1 MTATTVQRQE
11 ATDPDGPT
19 GRLASWVAGLSL
31 GDIPETVI
39 ERAKHLLLDGL
50 GCGLIGAQLP
60 WSRIATDAVLALEN
74 HGDAVVIGTGKS
86 TSGPAAAVLNGTFIQ
101 GFELDDFHPIAPVH
115 SCSLVIPA
123 LLSTVTAQPRPATG
137 ADFLLAAIVGLE
149 VGPRVGYT
157 LHGSQM
163 LDRGWHSG
171 PVFGTH
177 SAAMASGKL
186 RGLSPAQLEDAL
198 GLAGTQS
205 AGLMAAQYEAMSKR
219 MHHGFAAR
227 NGFYAAGLAAA
238 NYTGIKRVFEREYG
252 GFLSVFGEGHD
263 PDASLLTDQL
273 GERWETSII
282 MVKSYAVMGG
292 LHGAVDAARKLR
304 DSVAAEDISK
314 IDITVGETVYKHGW
328 WKPERPLTAIGA
340 QMNIGYAT
348 AAALL
353 DGNALP
359 EQFTPARLDADD
371 IWSLIDV
378 TDVHLDESLA
388 DAPLD
393 RAIPHRSRGHHP
405 RRHRAPGSR
414 RRAARRALGS
424 GDQRRARRQI
434 PRADRSRHRPRPRHR
449 DRTSGRRPP
458 RPRRR
463 RQPDRSA
470 GPAGCRRTRL
480 KGRSHA
486 HDDGPTELAGVTRSR

>member
-1 MTATTVQRQE
+1 MTTTEVQD
-11 ATDPDGPT
+11 ATDPTGPT
-19 GRLASWVAGLSL
+19 GRLATWVAGLTL
-31 GDIPETVI
+31 DDIPRDVVD
-39 ERAKHLLLDGL
+39 RATHLLLDGL

-60 WSRIATDAVLALEN
+60 WSRVATGAVLDLEN
-74 HGDAVVIGTGKS
+74 DGDTVVMGTGAS

-115 SCSLVIPA
+115 SCSLVIPS
-123 LLSTVTAQPRPATG
+123 LLSTVTALPHTTSG
-137 ADFLLAAIVGLE
+137 ADFLLAAITGFE

-157 LHGSQM
+157 LHGAQM

-177 SAAMASGKL
+177 SAATASGKL
-186 RGLSPAQLEDAL
+186 RGLTPARLEDAL

-205 AGLMAAQYEAMSKR
+205 GGLMAAQYEAMSKR

-238 NYTGIKRVFEREYG
+238 DYTGIKRVFEREYG
-252 GFLSVFGEGHD
+252 GFLSVFGEGHE

-292 LHGAVDAARKLR
+292 LHGAVDAARQLR
-304 DSVAAEDISK
+304 QSVAAEDIAK

-328 WKPERPLTAIGA
+328 WTPERPLTAIGA

-348 AAALL
+348 AATLL

-371 IWSLIDV
+371 VWSLIDK
-378 TDVHLDESLA
+378 TSVHLDESLN
-388 DAPLD
+388 DAPLAERFRTDLAVTTRDGNTHEVRVVAPHGAPWDPVTNDELIAKFHALTDRVMDRD
-393 RAIPHRSRGHHP
+393 RATAIE
-405 RRHRAPGSR
+405 RAVVGLENLDDIGDLI
-414 RRAARRALGS
+414 ALL
-424 GDQRRARRQI
+424 A
-434 PRADRSRHRPRPRHR
+434 
-449 DRTSGRRPP
+449 PP
-458 RPRRR
+458 VLGAL
-463 RQPDRSA
+463 D
-470 GPAGCRRTRL
+470 
-480 KGRSHA
+480 
-486 HDDGPTELAGVTRSR
+486 

>member
-1 MTATTVQRQE
+1 MTAVQPTA

-19 GRLASWVAGLSL
+19 GTLATWVADLTL
-31 GDIPETVI
+31 DDVPQNVV
-39 ERAKHLLLDGL
+39 ERAKHLLLDGI
-50 GCGLIGAQLP
+50 GCALIGSQLP
-60 WSRIATDAVLALEN
+60 WSRVATGAVLDLEN
-74 HGDAVVIGTGKS
+74 KGDVVVIGTGQS

-123 LLSTVTAQPRPATG
+123 LLSTVVAQSGATTG
-137 ADFLLAAIVGLE
+137 ADFLIGAIAGFE
-149 VGPRVGYT
+149 VGPRVGYA
-157 LHGSQM
+157 LHGTQM

-186 RGLSPAQLEDAL
+186 RKLSPAQLEDAL

-238 NYTGIKRVFEREYG
+238 NYTGIKRVFERAYG
-252 GFLSVFGEGHD
+252 GFLSVFGEGHN
-263 PDASLLTDQL
+263 PDASLLTEQL

-292 LHGAVDAARKLR
+292 LHGAVDAARQLR
-304 DSVAAEDISK
+304 QSVDPDDISK
-314 IDITVGETVYKHGW
+314 IAITVGETIYKHGW

-348 AAALL
+348 AAAML

-359 EQFTPARLDADD
+359 EQFTAARLDADD

-378 TDVHLDESLA
+378 TDVQLDESLA
-388 DAPLD
+388 DAALTERFRTDLAVTTRDGGVHQVRVVAPHGAPWDPVTNDELVTKFHALAD
-393 RAIPHRSRGHHP
+393 RVTSR
-405 RRHRAPGSR
+405 
-414 RRAARRALGS
+414 
-424 GDQRRARRQI
+424 Q
-434 PRADRSRHRPRPRHR
+434 RADAIERAVVGLE
-449 DRTSGRRPP
+449 DLDDVAGLIDLLAPP
-458 RPRRR
+458 V
-463 RQPDRSA
+463 A
-470 GPAGCRRTRL
+470 GAL
-480 KGRSHA
+480 
-486 HDDGPTELAGVTRSR
+486 D

>member
-1 MTATTVQRQE
+1 MTAVQPTA

-19 GRLASWVAGLSL
+19 GKLATWVADLTL
-31 GDIPETVI
+31 DDLPQNVV
-39 ERAKHLLLDGL
+39 ERAKHLLLDGI
-50 GCGLIGAQLP
+50 GCALIGSQLP
-60 WSRIATDAVLALEN
+60 WSQVATGAVLDLEN
-74 HGDAVVIGTGKS
+74 KGDVVVIGTGQS

-101 GFELDDFHPIAPVH
+101 GFELDDFHPVAPVH

-123 LLSTVTAQPRPATG
+123 LLSTVVAQSGATTG
-137 ADFLLAAIVGLE
+137 ADFLIGAIAGFE
-149 VGPRVGYT
+149 VGPRVGYA
-157 LHGSQM
+157 LHGTQM

-186 RGLSPAQLEDAL
+186 RKLSPAQLEDAL

-238 NYTGIKRVFEREYG
+238 NYTGIKRVFERAYG
-252 GFLSVFGEGHD
+252 GFLSVFGEGHN
-263 PDASLLTDQL
+263 PDASLLTEQL

-292 LHGAVDAARKLR
+292 LHGAVDAARQLR
-304 DSVAAEDISK
+304 QSVDPDDISK
-314 IDITVGETVYKHGW
+314 ITITVGETIYKHGW

-378 TDVHLDESLA
+378 TDVQLDESLA
-388 DAPLD
+388 DAALTERFRTDLAVTTRDGGVHQVRVVAPHGAPWDPVTNDELVTKFHALAD
-393 RAIPHRSRGHHP
+393 RVTSR
-405 RRHRAPGSR
+405 
-414 RRAARRALGS
+414 
-424 GDQRRARRQI
+424 Q
-434 PRADRSRHRPRPRHR
+434 RADAIERAVVGLE
-449 DRTSGRRPP
+449 DLDDVAGLIDLLAPP
-458 RPRRR
+458 V
-463 RQPDRSA
+463 A
-470 GPAGCRRTRL
+470 GAL
-480 KGRSHA
+480 
-486 HDDGPTELAGVTRSR
+486 D

>member
-1 MTATTVQRQE
+1 MTAVQQ
-11 ATDPDGPT
+11 AATTDPNGPT
-19 GRLASWVAGLSL
+19 GRLATWVADVTL
-31 GDIPETVI
+31 DDVPRDVV
-39 ERAKHLLLDGL
+39 ERAKHLLLDGI
-50 GCGLIGAQLP
+50 GCALIGSQLP
-60 WSRIATDAVLALEN
+60 WSRVATSAVLDLEN
-74 HGDAVVIGTGKS
+74 NGDVVVIGTGLS

-123 LLSTVTAQPRPATG
+123 LLSTAAALPRATTG
-137 ADFLLAAIVGLE
+137 VDFLLGAITGFE
-149 VGPRVGYT
+149 VGPRVGYA
-157 LHGSQM
+157 LHGTQM

-177 SAAMASGKL
+177 SAAMASGKM

-263 PDASLLTDQL
+263 PDASLLTEQL
-273 GERWETSII
+273 GGRWETSII

-292 LHGAVDAARKLR
+292 LHGAVDAARQLR
-304 DSVAAEDISK
+304 QSLIPQDISK
-314 IDITVGETVYKHGW
+314 VDITVGETVYKHGW

-371 IWSLIDV
+371 VWSLIDN

-388 DAPLD
+388 DGPLTERFRTDLSVTTRDGGVHHTRIVAP
-393 RAIPHRSRGHHP
+393 HG
-405 RRHRAPGSR
+405 APWDPVTNEELVTKFH
-414 RRAARRALGS
+414 AL
-424 GDQRRARRQI
+424 
-434 PRADRSRHRPRPRHR
+434 ADRVTSR
-449 DRTSGRRPP
+449 DRTDAIERAVIGLDDLDDVGALVDLLAPP
-458 RPRRR
+458 V
-463 RQPDRSA
+463 A
-470 GPAGCRRTRL
+470 GAL
-480 KGRSHA
+480 
-486 HDDGPTELAGVTRSR
+486 D

>member
-1 MTATTVQRQE
+1 MTVNPVHQHA

-19 GRLASWVAGLSL
+19 GRLASWVAGLTL
-31 GDIPETVI
+31 GDIPHEVV
-39 ERAKHLLLDGL
+39 ERAKYLLLDGL

-60 WSRIATDAVLALEN
+60 WSRVATGAVLDLEN
-74 HGDAVVIGTGKS
+74 SGDTAIIGTGKS

-101 GFELDDFHPIAPVH
+101 GFELDDFHPVAPVH

-123 LLSTVTAQPRPATG
+123 LLSTATAQSRTITG
-137 ADFLLAAIVGLE
+137 ADFLLAAIIGFE

-157 LHGSQM
+157 LHGAQM

-177 SAAMASGKL
+177 SAAMASGKM
-186 RGLSPAQLEDAL
+186 RELSPAQLEDAL

-238 NYTGIKRVFEREYG
+238 SYTGIKRVFEREYG
-252 GFLSVFGEGHD
+252 GFLSVFGEGHE

-292 LHGAVDAARKLR
+292 LHGAVDAARQLR
-304 DSVAAEDISK
+304 QSIGAETISK
-314 IDITVGETVYKHGW
+314 IDIAVGDTVYKHGW

-359 EQFTPARLDADD
+359 EQFTQQRLDADD
-371 IWSLIDV
+371 IWSLIDI
-378 TDVHLDESLA
+378 TDVHLDESLTG
-388 DAPLD
+388 APLTERFRTDLTVTTRDGAVHHVRVVAPHGAPWDPVTNDEVVAKFHALTD
-393 RAIPHRSRGHHP
+393 RVTTR
-405 RRHRAPGSR
+405 
-414 RRAARRALGS
+414 
-424 GDQRRARRQI
+424 
-434 PRADRSRHRPRPRHR
+434 
-449 DRTSGRRPP
+449 
-458 RPRRR
+458 
-463 RQPDRSA
+463 DRSA
-470 GPAGCRRTRL
+470 AIEHAVAGL
-480 KGRSHA
+480 ENL
-486 HDDGPTELAGVTRSR
+486 DDINHLVDLLAPPVAGALD